1 MIKCVLTFK
10 LLTLSIV
17 FDAFLQIVKVN
28 YVLSFPDF

>member
-17 FDAFLQIVKVN
+17 FDAFFIDCYGKICLK
-28 YVLSFPDF
+28 LS